1 MHLLCAMACCSMHA
15 HRLKAWLDSQTKS
28 SQGAWIYILMPCV
41 GQVGSWIR
49 DQALAL
55 CVFAFDLRAL
65 HRQVFTP
72 AGRRLLPSLHLSAC
86 AAFMSTDGAWRLLV
100 VTTDGNLR
108 LWDLQKLSLVVEASV
123 LSPAQP
129 AGRAHGRCVQWALHR
144 CCAGGREAC

>member
-1 MHLLCAMACCSMHA
+1 M
-15 HRLKAWLDSQTKS
+15 T
-28 SQGAWIYILMPCV
+28 CV

-72 AGRRLLPSLHLSAC
+72 AGRRLLPSLQLSAC

-100 VTTDGNLR
+100 VTTDGDLR
-108 LWDLQKLSLVVEASV
+108 VWDLQKLSLVVEASV
-123 LSPAQP
+123 LPLLSQQGGHMEGASNGPCTGAAL
-129 AGRAHGRCVQWALHR
+129 AGS
-144 CCAGGREAC
+144 EAC